1 MTTKSPLTNLLSG
14 VLGGLVVLVIGAVLI
29 ATDVIDTGDTTTV
42 VRESPTSQ
50 TTAASTGAT
59 GRTARDIYKQ
69 EGRGVVFIQS
79 EGVTSDSESP
89 FGAPQQGTATGS
101 GFVVDND
108 GTIVTNAH
116 VVEGADK
123 VQVRFDENGEFVDA
137 EVKGVDT
144 STDVAVLK
152 IDPSDV
158 DGLTPLPL
166 GDSSKLQVG
175 DPVIAIGNPF
185 GYSRTVT
192 TGIVSG
198 LQREIQAPERL
209 HDPRRD
215 PDGRLDQPGQLR
227 WAALRCERPR
237 DRHQLADR
245 DRRRP
250 GLGGH
255 RLRGAGQHSQEA
267 AARPEG
273 RRDHR
278 ARLPRV
284 CRCRT

>member
-1 MTTKSPLTNLLSG
+1 M
-14 VLGGLVVLVIGAVLI
+14 
-29 ATDVIDTGDTTTV
+29 
-42 VRESPTSQ
+42 
-50 TTAASTGAT
+50 
-59 GRTARDIYKQ
+59 
-69 EGRGVVFIQS
+69 
-79 EGVTSDSESP
+79 
-89 FGAPQQGTATGS
+89 
-101 GFVVDND
+101 
-108 GTIVTNAH
+108 TNAH

-166 GDSSKLQVG
+166 GDSTKLQVG

-198 LQREIQAPERL
+198 PPARDPGAQRL

-215 PDGRLDQPGQLR
+215 PDRRLDQPRQLG
-227 WAALRCERPR
+227 WPAASMRT
-237 DRHQLADR
+237 
-245 DRRRP
+245 
-250 GLGGH
+250 
-255 RLRGAGQHSQEA
+255 A
-267 AARPEG
+267 A
-273 RRDHR
+273 
-278 ARLPRV
+278 
-284 CRCRT
+284 